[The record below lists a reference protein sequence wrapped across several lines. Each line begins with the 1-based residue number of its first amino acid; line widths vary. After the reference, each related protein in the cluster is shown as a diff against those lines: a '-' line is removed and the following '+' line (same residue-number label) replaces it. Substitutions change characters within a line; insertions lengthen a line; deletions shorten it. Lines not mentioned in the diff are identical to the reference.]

1 MMYKAHPFFAT
12 NLLGLVVAMR
22 MRTQPGFDA
31 TIYFSIV

>member
-1 MMYKAHPFFAT
+1 MMYKAHPFFAN

-22 MRTQPGFDA
+22 MLIQPSFDA